1 MRLKPRLSG
10 RFAPD
15 DRLCGRRG
23 SVHAG
28 GRPAKSRPEAI
39 SIAERQGGR
48 RGSVH
53 AGGRPA
59 KSRPEAISIAE
70 RLLNLHNLGL
80 HSTGS
85 GFARHGALAAQRVHI
100 VNGIIGADMERKAE
114 RGSVYAQSCHPDPP
128 QRWRHRR
135 GSVHAGGRPAK
146 SRPEAI
152 SIAERQGSLSSGMRL
167 QPRLS
172 GRSTPVA
179 VAASTQA
186 DARRKA
192 VQRRFQ
198 SLNAKAA

>member
-1 MRLKPRLSG
+1 MVFEEIIRSSPHRRASPRIAEGFSPTAMRYSGFNSQCNCSGMQLKPRLSG

-70 RLLNLHNLGL
+70 RQG
-80 HSTGS
+80 G
-85 GFARHGALAAQRVHI
+85 
-100 VNGIIGADMERKAE
+100 
-114 RGSVYAQSCHPDPP
+114 
-128 QRWRHRR
+128 RR

-152 SIAERQGSLSSGMRL
+152 SIAQRQ
-167 QPRLS
+167 
-172 GRSTPVA
+172 
-179 VAASTQA
+179 AA
-186 DARRKA
+186 
-192 VQRRFQ
+192 
-198 SLNAKAA
+198 